1 MTQSPTGL
9 TAEVRRVLR
18 FVISELWP
26 KGPLLTP
33 FNLISVPVIL
43 LGIGILAVRFV
54 YGLGSV
60 TNLSQKYP
68 WGSGSASTW

>member
-1 MTQSPTGL
+1 MTESL
-9 TAEVRRVLR
+9 TAVKAEVRRIVPFVLT
-18 FVISELWP
+18 ELRP

-33 FNLISVPVIL
+33 FNLISIPIIL

-60 TNLSQKYP
+60 TNLSQSYP
-68 WGSGSASTW
+68 